1 MLNLQSTV
9 LGTGI
14 INIIMSE
21 VHETNVRVS
30 ETLRSRLPEADL
42 KNVSFGK
49 IFTDHMFQADYTGNA
64 WNDLQILPYGPLEFE
79 PAMMSLHYGQTIFEG
94 MKAFRTVRDEVVLF
108 RPRANFERFNI
119 SAERMCMPV
128 TTEEVFMDGLMRL
141 IDMDRGWIPDID
153 GYSLYIRPFMY
164 ATDQFLGVRPSENY
178 RFSIICSPAGAYYS
192 KPLRV
197 KIETHYTRSAKGG
210 IGFAKAGAN
219 YGLSLLPTKIAQKE
233 GFDQIIWT
241 DAVNH
246 ESVEEAGT
254 ANFMFVINGSLVTPP
269 VKDTILKG
277 ITRDSIITL
286 ARSWGMDVQE
296 REVTVSEL
304 VDAMESGSLQEAFAV
319 GTAATVTHI
328 SEIGHKDKVYTLPEV
343 EKREVAPK
351 ILKAL
356 NDIRYGKAEDEFG
369 WLVKV

>member
-1 MLNLQSTV
+1 MA
-9 LGTGI
+9 
-14 INIIMSE
+14 E
-21 VHETNVRVS
+21 VHETNVRVVQ
-30 ETLRSRLPEADL
+30 TPRSRLPEVDFG
-42 KNVSFGK
+42 KVSFGTV
-49 IFTDHMFQADYTGNA
+49 FTDHMFQADFAGGA
-64 WNDLQILPYGPLEFE
+64 WTDLQLLPYGPVRFE
-79 PAMMSLHYGQTIFEG
+79 PALIALHYGQAIFEG
-94 MKAFRTVRDEVVLF
+94 MKAFRTVQGDVVLF

-141 IDMDRGWIPDID
+141 IDMDRDWIPALDN
-153 GYSLYIRPFMY
+153 YSLYIRPFMY
-164 ATDQFLGVRPSENY
+164 ATDQFLGVRPSETY

-197 KIETHYTRSAKGG
+197 KIEKQYTRSAKGG
-210 IGFAKAGAN
+210 IGYAKAAAN
-219 YGLSLLPTKIAQKE
+219 YGLSLLPTRLAQKE

-246 ESVEEAGT
+246 EFVEEAGT
-254 ANFMFVINGSLVTPP
+254 ANFMFVIGDALITPP

-277 ITRDSIITL
+277 ITRDSIVTL

-296 REVTVSEL
+296 REVSVSEL
-304 VDAMESGSLQEAFAV
+304 VEAMDSGKLQEAFAV

-328 SEIGHKDKVYTLPEV
+328 SEIGHEGRVYTLPDV
-343 EKREVAPK
+343 EKREVAPR

-356 NDIRYGKAEDEFG
+356 NDIRYGRAEDPFG
-369 WLVKV
+369 WLVRV